1 VLRGVRLEGQAAV
14 ILRDRVADIIF
25 GTLFLFGGFA
35 AFGIAVMRR
44 RPGMRILIWLGIWS
58 AMYGAR
64 PLADS
69 LAVLALLPHW
79 FQVSLPYLDTV
90 LMYLIL
96 VVALLAFL
104 DLTTGTVRLFIQA
117 MISMGLAI
125 GLAGIGFFIFAG
137 LKYKLIL
144 YNNLVAT
151 CSLLVL
157 TTVVAVPRLSR
168 KFLVLPSQTN
178 RVLAVGTLVFSMEAL
193 FVNLSRPLGY
203 QTPHV
208 LDSLGFAVL
217 LCSFAYVALQMV
229 FASERRLLSI
239 ENELAIAREIQ
250 TSILPSS
257 SPELKNLR
265 ITAAYRPMT
274 AVAGDFYEF
283 IPLDENRVGILVADV
298 SGHGVP
304 AALIAAMIKVALQSV
319 VPCAHDPREVL
330 RGLNRIL
337 SGQLHDQFVTA
348 AYLFVD
354 IHNGNALYSAAGH
367 PPLIRFRSNK
377 LERIESNGIVL
388 GVMPAP
394 DYPVCEMTISPGDR
408 FLLYTDGV
416 IEPENASGDSFGS
429 CKLDQA
435 IRNNESRPPFE
446 LVNQLLSEIRRWQ
459 PVSMPQQDDITLI
472 VINIV

>member
-1 VLRGVRLEGQAAV
+1 V

-35 AFGIAVMRR
+35 ACGIAVMRR
-44 RPGMRILIWLGIWS
+44 RPGVRILIWLGIWS

-69 LAVLALLPHW
+69 LAVLGLLPHW

-117 MISMGLAI
+117 MISVGLAI
-125 GLAGIGFFIFAG
+125 GLAGIGFFTFAG
-137 LKYKLIL
+137 LKYKFIL

-178 RVLAVGTLVFSMEAL
+178 RVLAVGTLVFAMEAL
-193 FVNLSRPLGY
+193 YVNLSRPLGY

-250 TSILPSS
+250 ASILPSS

-283 IPLDENRVGILVADV
+283 IPLDENRVGVFVADV

-354 IHNGNALYSAAGH
+354 THNGNALYSAAGH
-367 PPLIRFRSNK
+367 PPLIRSRGSK
-377 LERIESNGIVL
+377 LERIESNGIVF

-416 IEPENASGDSFGS
+416 IEPENASGDSFGH
-429 CKLDQA
+429 CKLDQV

-446 LVNQLLSEIRRWQ
+446 LVNQLLLEMRQWQ

-472 VINIV
+472 VVDIV